1 MRSTKIKMKI
11 PHTHFMDCLA
21 LSFSPSDLQ
30 LTACTHA
37 PKAGL
42 KSKDRQEATV
52 LSNFDQ
58 LTRCDARIED
68 MHRSLMK
75 IFTSG
80 SDGVYSA

>member
-1 MRSTKIKMKI
+1 MKI

-42 KSKDRQEATV
+42 KSKDRQEATFGFHNRMDEV
-52 LSNFDQ
+52 V
-58 LTRCDARIED
+58 A
-68 MHRSLMK
+68 SL
-75 IFTSG
+75 
-80 SDGVYSA
+80 GVPAIPMD

>member
-1 MRSTKIKMKI
+1 MARQT
-11 PHTHFMDCLA
+11 F
-21 LSFSPSDLQ
+21 
-30 LTACTHA
+30 
-37 PKAGL
+37 
-42 KSKDRQEATV
+42 KDRQEATV

-58 LTRCDARIED
+58 LTRCDARIEE